1 MARTHLLADY
11 LSAGS
16 HIYRPT
22 LYFSQHLDN
31 SMDIPVLMV
40 VLAWFAGGFI
50 SGASGIGGAMI
61 ALPIAALFIPIQD
74 VIALSCIL
82 NLVMDGMITAMHF
95 RHCKVRA
102 LYPLFAGAIPG
113 SIIGL
118 FILQMV
124 PGSML
129 QGMTGV
135 LLLLFVLWQRR
146 GAVNQQGG
154 ESWIKG
160 GLAGFASGVLGSAIS
175 FDGPPVGAYGL
186 YAGWAP
192 RVFLGTLGVFFII
205 RASLT
210 CVLQAGAGLYTP
222 EVLRYAAYGL
232 PATVLGTL
240 CAFPFVKRINPEPFR
255 KLLQG
260 IIAIAASVCIWRA
273 WL

>member
-1 MARTHLLADY
+1 
-11 LSAGS
+11 
-16 HIYRPT
+16 
-22 LYFSQHLDN
+22 
-31 SMDIPVLMV
+31 MDIPVLMV

-82 NLVMDGMITAMHF
+82 NLAMDGMITAMHF

-102 LYPLFAGAIPG
+102 LFPLFAGAIPG
-113 SIIGL
+113 SVIGL

-135 LLLLFVLWQRR
+135 LLLLFVLWQIR
-146 GAVNQQGG
+146 GAVSPQGG

-160 GLAGFASGVLGSAIS
+160 GLAGFTSGVLGSAIS

-186 YAGWAP
+186 YAGWPP
-192 RVFLGTLGVFFII
+192 RVLLGTLGVFFVI

-240 CAFPFVKRINPEPFR
+240 CAFPFAKRINPEPFR
-255 KLLQG
+255 KVLQS
-260 IIAIAASVCIWRA
+260 IIAIAAVVCIWRA

>member
-1 MARTHLLADY
+1 
-11 LSAGS
+11 
-16 HIYRPT
+16 
-22 LYFSQHLDN
+22 
-31 SMDIPVLMV
+31 MDIPVQIV

-61 ALPIAALFIPIQD
+61 ALPLAALFIPIQD

-82 NLVMDGMITAMHF
+82 NLVMDGMITVLHF

-102 LYPLFAGAIPG
+102 LYPLLAGAIPG

-118 FILQMV
+118 FVLQMV
-124 PGSML
+124 PGNML
-129 QGMTGV
+129 QGLTGI
-135 LLLLFVLWQRR
+135 LLLAFVLWQRK
-146 GAVNQQGG
+146 AAISQQGQ
-154 ESWIKG
+154 ESWFKG

-175 FDGPPVGAYGL
+175 FDGPPAGAYGL
-186 YAGWAP
+186 YAGWSP

-232 PATVLGTL
+232 PATALGTL
-240 CAFPFVKRINPEPFR
+240 CAFPVVKRINPAPFR
-255 KLLQG
+255 KILQG
-260 IIAIAASVCIWRA
+260 IIAAAALVCIWRA

>member
-1 MARTHLLADY
+1 
-11 LSAGS
+11 
-16 HIYRPT
+16 
-22 LYFSQHLDN
+22 
-31 SMDIPVLMV
+31 MDIPVLMV

-135 LLLLFVLWQRR
+135 LLLLFVLWQIR
-146 GAVNQQGG
+146 GAVKQGG

>member
-1 MARTHLLADY
+1 
-11 LSAGS
+11 
-16 HIYRPT
+16 
-22 LYFSQHLDN
+22 
-31 SMDIPVLMV
+31 MDIPVLMV

-82 NLVMDGMITAMHF
+82 NLAMDGMITAMHF

-102 LYPLFAGAIPG
+102 LFPLFAGAIPG
-113 SIIGL
+113 SVIGL

-135 LLLLFVLWQRR
+135 LLLLFVLWQIR
-146 GAVNQQGG
+146 GAVSPQGG

-160 GLAGFASGVLGSAIS
+160 GLAGFTSGVLGSAIS

-186 YAGWAP
+186 YAGWPP
-192 RVFLGTLGVFFII
+192 RVFLGTLGVFFVI

-210 CVLQAGAGLYTP
+210 CVLQAGAGLYTQ

-240 CAFPFVKRINPEPFR
+240 CAFPFAKRINPEPFR
-255 KLLQG
+255 KVLQG

>member
-1 MARTHLLADY
+1 
-11 LSAGS
+11 
-16 HIYRPT
+16 
-22 LYFSQHLDN
+22 
-31 SMDIPVLMV
+31 MDVSVIV
-40 VLAWFAGGFI
+40 VVIAWFVGGFI

-61 ALPIAALFIPIQD
+61 ALPFAALFIPIQQ

-82 NLVMDGMITAMHF
+82 NLVMDGMIAAMHF

-113 SIIGL
+113 SIAGI
-118 FILQMV
+118 FILQMI

-135 LLLLFVLWQRR
+135 LLLAFVLWQRCS
-146 GAVNQQGG
+146 GVNQAGQ
-154 ESWIKG
+154 ESWLKG
-160 GLAGFASGVLGSAIS
+160 SLAGFTSGVLGSAIS

-192 RVFLGTLGVFFII
+192 RVFLGTLGIYFII
-205 RASLT
+205 RASFT

-222 EVLRYAAYGL
+222 YVLHLAAYGL
-232 PATVLGTL
+232 PATMLGTL
-240 CAFPFVKRINPEPFR
+240 CAFPVAKKINPVPFR
-255 KLLQG
+255 KVLQG
-260 IIAIAASVCIWRA
+260 IITLAALVCIGRA

>member
-1 MARTHLLADY
+1 MARTHLLEGY
-11 LSAGS
+11 LPAGS
-16 HIYRPT
+16 HFFRLI
-22 LYFSQHLDN
+22 LYFSQHCDN

-102 LYPLFAGAIPG
+102 LFPLFAGAIPG
-113 SIIGL
+113 SVIGL

-135 LLLLFVLWQRR
+135 LLLLFVLWQIR
-146 GAVNQQGG
+146 GAVKQGG

-255 KLLQG
+255 KVLQG
-260 IIAIAASVCIWRA
+260 IIAIAAIVCIWRA

>member
-1 MARTHLLADY
+1 MARTHLLAGY
-11 LSAGS
+11 LPAGS
-16 HIYRPT
+16 HFFRLI
-22 LYFSQHLDN
+22 LYFSQHCDN

-82 NLVMDGMITAMHF
+82 NLAMDGMITAMHF

-102 LYPLFAGAIPG
+102 LFPLFAGAIPG
-113 SIIGL
+113 SVIGL

-135 LLLLFVLWQRR
+135 LLLLFVLWQIR
-146 GAVNQQGG
+146 GAVSPQGG

-160 GLAGFASGVLGSAIS
+160 GLAGFTSGVLGSAIS

-186 YAGWAP
+186 YAGWPP
-192 RVFLGTLGVFFII
+192 RVFLGTLGVFFVI

-210 CVLQAGAGLYTP
+210 PRRSSA
-222 EVLRYAAYGL
+222 EVRACAMVRASAAKRARL
-232 PATVLGTL
+232 FSSRASSASNPAP
-240 CAFPFVKRINPEPFR
+240 AP
-255 KLLQG
+255 
-260 IIAIAASVCIWRA
+260 
-273 WL
+273 